1 MLSWMIGITAF
12 VLLIVAGGLLALR
25 KSGLR
30 WKDKF
35 IVSSGLVVLVF
46 AYIGYKT
53 LTDCF
58 PCGTYKSEGDIFLLE
73 PNVRDSL
80 TVTFKSYC
88 EIPAPTSKNPRRT
101 YGKAFEVQ
109 GYVSTIGDNAFE
121 VSVPISNLPECAP
134 QRVHDGLSNT
144 WSFVRTDY
152 DPKKFHTSAWR
163 TFGPDR
169 RIWSR
174 DRR

>member
-1 MLSWMIGITAF
+1 MIGIAAF
-12 VLLIVAGGLLALR
+12 VLLILAGGLLALR
-25 KSGLR
+25 KSELT

-46 AYIGYKT
+46 VYIGYKN

-58 PCGTYKSEGDIFLLE
+58 PCGTYKADGDVFLIE
-73 PNVRDSL
+73 PDARDSL

-88 EIPAPTSKNPRRT
+88 DIPAPSSKNPRRT
-101 YGKAFEVQ
+101 YSRAFQAQGKL
-109 GYVSTIGDNAFE
+109 STISDNGFE
-121 VSVPISNLPECAP
+121 VSVPVANLPECAP

-163 TFGPDR
+163 TLGPDP

-174 DRR
+174 ESR